1 MKKMIVAM
9 LAMATLWSFNSC
21 ELIDNEDDNGGT
33 PFSSVFN
40 DDLPYTPCEEDLDIT
55 ADELPDAIF
64 AYLESNYPGFEID
77 DLDQYLENGD
87 QRFGLEI
94 DYQDEEIELL
104 FTAEGNL
111 INAGEDGEEVTVDVD
126 QLPQAAQDYLDM
138 EFPNA
143 AIEEVSL
150 ELDYGYEFFEVSL
163 SNQVEVYF
171 TADGTFACSEED
183 DEDDEGDDDE
193 EGEDDDEGEDEDE
206 GDDDNEGD
214 DDDEGDDDEGDD
226 DDEGV
231 AVPQNV
237 AEYIQANY
245 PNYVIEYAEL
255 EDYCQGKILE
265 VEIEM
270 GGEDRDLYFEQNGT
284 FLFEEIS
291 IAVEALPQEVMSS
304 LQAEY
309 PGFGITDAEQ
319 LDMADGSTRYWVEV
333 EKDQSDQEF
342 EIILEADGSIVCSF
356 ED

>member
-1 MKKMIVAM
+1 MKKMILAI

-21 ELIDNEDDNGGT
+21 ELINNEDDNGGT

-40 DDLPYTPCEEDLDIT
+40 DNLLYTPCEEDLDIT

-94 DYQDEEIELL
+94 DYQDQEIELL
-104 FTAEGNL
+104 FNAEGEL
-111 INAGEDGEEVTVDVD
+111 ISSGPDTDDVYVDDD
-126 QLPQAAQDYLDM
+126 QLPQAALDYLNIK
-138 EFPNA
+138 FPNA
-143 AIEEVSL
+143 AIEEVSI
-150 ELDYGYEFFEVSL
+150 EVEYGIEFFDVDL
-163 SNQVEVYF
+163 SNGVDVYF

-183 DEDDEGDDDE
+183 DDEG
-193 EGEDDDEGEDEDE
+193 
-206 GDDDNEGD
+206 

-226 DDEGV
+226 DTDLTQN
-231 AVPQNV
+231 AV
-237 AEYIQANY
+237 EYIQDNY
-245 PNYVIEYAEL
+245 PGYTIDNIDL
-255 EDYCQGKILE
+255 EDYCGGEILE

-270 GGEDRDLYFEQNGT
+270 GDEDRDLYFEQNGT

-291 IAVEALPQEVMSS
+291 IAVEALPQEVMSA

-342 EIILEADGSIVCSF
+342 EIILESDGSIVCSF